1 MKRPDPTYS
10 LSSIGSRHSS
20 SVSNLTCTTMA
31 MHVSAP
37 STHIS
42 DRNSLTSIA
51 EPRRMRIVIPSD
63 HQTLVTCDIHNAII
77 LQQKKSACV
86 RVLRRGTDIQTDML
100 LIGVE
105 TEVIASVNKTSVYP
119 VGIVWGGGNGS
130 AVGK

>member
-1 MKRPDPTYS
+1 
-10 LSSIGSRHSS
+10 
-20 SVSNLTCTTMA
+20 
-31 MHVSAP
+31 
-37 STHIS
+37 
-42 DRNSLTSIA
+42 
-51 EPRRMRIVIPSD
+51 MRIVIPSD

-130 AVGK
+130 AVGKEGYVEEGWGDRQGCVDFDLCID